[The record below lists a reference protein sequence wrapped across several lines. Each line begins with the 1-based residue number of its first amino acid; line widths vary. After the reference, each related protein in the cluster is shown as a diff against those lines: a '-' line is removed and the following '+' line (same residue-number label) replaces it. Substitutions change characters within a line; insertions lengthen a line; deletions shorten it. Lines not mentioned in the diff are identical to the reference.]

1 MQDALLPGLNAV
13 SRAALHVCGVFLM
26 TETMA
31 VTAPDNHARRERIS
45 SLLLR
50 YPELLGSEPP
60 IETAL
65 LTCEEN
71 VAAKAKQFL
80 NEHAKATSRGL
91 EAPLVVV
98 VFVLLAVVIMF
109 ALAFHLPA

>member
-1 MQDALLPGLNAV
+1 
-13 SRAALHVCGVFLM
+13 M

-31 VTAPDNHARRERIS
+31 VVALSNDARRERIS

-50 YPELLGSEPP
+50 YPELLGSELEELIDFYKTAPP

-71 VAAKAKQFL
+71 VAAKARQFL